1 MVNTSQMYRFFLMRK
16 ETCWFRLSLTICWYI
31 DYYISICWNNCD
43 SVVLSSRF
51 PPSRL
56 LDFSQWSCQ
65 YSVANIVPHST
76 IYRHCFTSS
85 DELWTLILSFHMKL
99 ALNCLC
105 LYLVCL
111 FVCFCRWLH
120 FQCCYRR
127 LDCCVS
133 LIFILISVL
142 FILFYYFF
150 FIALISN
157 GWDTISASLFACV
170 FCFFVDQTIGRCCWN
185 CCGEQNLIIH
195 SYKCFFICWGFI
207 FFFLNNFHV
216 CVCCI

>member
-142 FILFYYFF
+142 FILFY
-150 FIALISN
+150 
-157 GWDTISASLFACV
+157 
-170 FCFFVDQTIGRCCWN
+170 
-185 CCGEQNLIIH
+185 
-195 SYKCFFICWGFI
+195 
-207 FFFLNNFHV
+207 FFFLLLSFQTDETRFLLLYLRV
-216 CVCCI
+216 CSVSSLTKRLEGAAETVVESRTS